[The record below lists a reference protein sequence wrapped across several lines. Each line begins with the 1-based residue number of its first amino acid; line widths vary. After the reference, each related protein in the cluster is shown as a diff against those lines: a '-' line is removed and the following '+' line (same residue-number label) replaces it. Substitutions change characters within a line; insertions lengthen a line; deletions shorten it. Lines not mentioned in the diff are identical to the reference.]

1 MRTVSVKG
9 LSLEPALVGQPLA
22 AWYFSALSLILS
34 FMKSETRTILFQ
46 QWVGFKGGSYHSC
59 KSLQLRH
66 HPWHNFPFPVPL
78 HP

>member
-1 MRTVSVKG
+1 MWTVSVEG
-9 LSLEPALVGQPLA
+9 LSFEPALVEQPLA
-22 AWYFSALSLILS
+22 AWYFSAVSLILS